1 MSTFVVQMPP
11 ALRLT
16 DAEFELLTAANRKLR
31 IELSAKGELI
41 FMPPTGGETGNR
53 NFEIY
58 IDLG

>member
-31 IELSAKGELI
+31 IELSAK
-41 FMPPTGGETGNR
+41 
-53 NFEIY
+53 Y
-58 IDLG
+58 SY